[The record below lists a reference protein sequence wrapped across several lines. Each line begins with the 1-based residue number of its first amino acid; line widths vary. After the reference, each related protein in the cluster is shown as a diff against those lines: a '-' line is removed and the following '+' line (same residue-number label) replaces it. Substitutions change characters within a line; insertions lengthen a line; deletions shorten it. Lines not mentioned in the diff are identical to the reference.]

1 VDIHQLN
8 LRQAI
13 LYKMQG
19 SDAAAVKDTIAD
31 AVESGLEKTLPGLG
45 VLFEVLWKNSD
56 PGKQQEMAKEI
67 ANHLPKQ
74 VGSPL

>member
-1 VDIHQLN
+1 MDINQLN

-19 SDAAAVKDTIAD
+19 SDASAVQETIAD
-31 AVESGLEKTLPGLG
+31 AVASGLEKTLPGLG

-56 PGKQQEMAKEI
+56 PAKQQEMASAI
-67 ANHLPKQ
+67 ANHLPHQ
-74 VGSPL
+74 VGKPM